1 MKTNLFRNIVET
13 RHATSL
19 LVLLLVLL
27 LAFAGC
33 KKDDPAPTPE
43 PEPTPTPTLTL
54 TVSPE
59 VIDTTAVA
67 GTYTIAVTSNTTWTV
82 NSSATWS
89 TPDNA
94 SGTNNGTVTVSV
106 NENPS
111 TEAQRSATV
120 TFAAGT
126 LNRTVAITQAAAL
139 PGTPPQAASTR
150 TWTFGDQT
158 WSDAI
163 QVQECNK
170 ADFIESESVPDCR
183 SYADPES
190 GKTFYYYNWPYVRAN
205 AAHMCQANWRVPART
220 DFEELAASVDGA
232 TFGAAWGGVYGGIA
246 YSSSVEYT
254 GSGAYY
260 WSSTVGSSNTNRA
273 YYLNY
278 YSGTLFVSGTFKY
291 YGFQVRCVK

>member
-1 MKTNLFRNIVET
+1 MKTNLFRNIVKT

-33 KKDDPAPTPE
+33 KKDDPAPE
-43 PEPTPTPTLTL
+43 PEPTPIL

-67 GTYTIAVTSNTTWTV
+67 GTYAIAVTSNTTWTV

-106 NENPS
+106 NENLS

-126 LNRTVAITQAAAL
+126 LTRTVAITQAAAL

-150 TWTFGDQT
+150 TWTFGEQT

-163 QVQECNK
+163 RIPECNNP
-170 ADFIESESVPDCR
+170 DFTQDWSNPQCSSHSED
-183 SYADPES
+183 
-190 GKTFYYYNWPYVRAN
+190 GNTWFYYNWIYVNAN
-205 AAHMCQANWRVPART
+205 KETMCPDPWRVPTQEDFTSLVDDAQVSAADLGEAWGFGGYEEGSDSPSHTTTVGQYWSLT
-220 DFEELAASVDGA
+220 DENGWASYVLVYASVSDYIDG
-232 TFGAAWGGVYGGIA
+232 TW
-246 YSSSVEYT
+246 SSVNQN
-254 GSGAYY
+254 SG
-260 WSSTVGSSNTNRA
+260 
-273 YYLNY
+273 L
-278 YSGTLFVSGTFKY
+278 
-291 YGFQVRCVK
+291 QVRCVK